1 MVLPVGCRPSDGS
14 GAIQA
19 QPVGLG
25 ALKTRRRGALGSFEA
40 AMIASLLHDPGA
52 DRSVDLAYK
61 LDAEHFAAAPDDF
74 ASLADKRMRYGRKS
88 KPASDRD
95 ADLSD
100 ELRAV
105 QRHIQDLTLVA
116 NEISIK
122 TPYPGRVKSFPD
134 KSVKTRTERQR
145 NIYHF
150 HSA

>member
-1 MVLPVGCRPSDGS
+1 
-14 GAIQA
+14 
-19 QPVGLG
+19 
-25 ALKTRRRGALGSFEA
+25 
-40 AMIASLLHDPGA
+40 MIASLLHDPGA

-116 NEISIK
+116 NEII
-122 TPYPGRVKSFPD
+122 VKREPR
-134 KSVKTRTERQR
+134 SVLPRSSRFTFLLCDEHQ
-145 NIYHF
+145 N
-150 HSA
+150 ALPW

>member
-1 MVLPVGCRPSDGS
+1 
-14 GAIQA
+14 
-19 QPVGLG
+19 
-25 ALKTRRRGALGSFEA
+25 
-40 AMIASLLHDPGA
+40 MIASLLHDPGA

-116 NEISIK
+116 NESSSNVSHAVCCRALRGSRFCFVMSIK